1 MSGVFQKALQLVIG
15 TEPIIKPMPSSP
27 HSVNIMPKKLT
38 HRKLTERE
46 LIQRESEIGSMIF
59 GEPPR
64 GCQRDFFNLDH
75 STWIWHEENF
85 DHATRQK
92 TSTTVRYEVHK
103 NGILKVQ
110 EGARY
115 SFLEGDELEN
125 FLAAVKTYHERVVQ
139 NLYTL

>member
-15 TEPIIKPMPSSP
+15 TEPISKPMPSSP

-75 STWIWHEENF
+75 S
-85 DHATRQK
+85 R
-92 TSTTVRYEVHK
+92 RC
-103 NGILKVQ
+103 
-110 EGARY
+110 
-115 SFLEGDELEN
+115 
-125 FLAAVKTYHERVVQ
+125 
-139 NLYTL
+139 

>member
-1 MSGVFQKALQLVIG
+1 MLILCL
-15 TEPIIKPMPSSP
+15 
-27 HSVNIMPKKLT
+27 KKLT

-103 NGILKVQ
+103 KW
-110 EGARY
+110 Y
-115 SFLEGDELEN
+115 SQGS
-125 FLAAVKTYHERVVQ
+125 RGCPI
-139 NLYTL
+139 

>member
-15 TEPIIKPMPSSP
+15 TEPISKPMPSSP

-46 LIQRESEIGSMIF
+46 LIQRESE
-59 GEPPR
+59 
-64 GCQRDFFNLDH
+64 
-75 STWIWHEENF
+75 IWHEENF